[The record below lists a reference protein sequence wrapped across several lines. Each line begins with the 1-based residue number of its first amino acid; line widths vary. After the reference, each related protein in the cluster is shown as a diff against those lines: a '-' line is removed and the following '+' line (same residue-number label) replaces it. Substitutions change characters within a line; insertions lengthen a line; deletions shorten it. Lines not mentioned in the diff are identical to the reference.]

1 MFNLPLNIGK
11 REKMVRGILGAVLI
25 IFAMISPILVM
36 LVGILLIG
44 EAIIGYCGLVQLIE
58 HFKLD
63 ADKPAAEKK

>member
-25 IFAMISPILVM
+25 IFAMISPVLVM

-44 EAIIGYCGLVQLIE
+44 EAVIGYCGIVQAIE

-63 ADKPAAEKK
+63 ADKPASK